1 MTDRTRRELVVAVL
15 VLAAISIWWRTTR
28 LVPRIDGVVLVTLD
42 TTRADRLSPYGFMD
56 LPMPGLERL
65 AREGVVFDRAQSVAP
80 LTLPAHA
87 SLFTGVYPPTH
98 GVRDN
103 LSDPLG
109 QDQVTLAE
117 VLAGRG
123 FHTAA
128 FVGSAVLLPD
138 RGLNQGFET
147 YSSGRLVDDD
157 SPLRGQRR
165 ADVVI
170 AETIG
175 WLRGVGGSPY
185 FVWAHLYDAHR
196 PYDPPSPFETMAD
209 PYVGEI
215 GFADSQL
222 SRLLDEIDR
231 LGLADRTMVVVV
243 GDHGESLG
251 ERGERDH
258 GIFVYEN
265 VLRVPL
271 IMRMPGVT
279 PRRVGGLVRIID
291 VMPTILAALGLDG
304 PAADGVD
311 LADLLTG
318 RRRDLAIE
326 AYAESVYPRRLGW
339 SPLRVWR
346 DDRYKVIDAPRP
358 ELYDLERDPFELHDI
373 RGAEPALADAMI
385 ARALAVSGLSMLA
398 RTNDVPRDLRERLG
412 ALGYVAGPATPPPDR
427 ELPDPKDCIA
437 APRPGAAAPGRRCE

>member
-1 MTDRTRRELVVAVL
+1 VIRQTRRALIAAVVV
-15 VLAAISIWWRTTR
+15 VAAISIWWRLTPLER
-28 LVPRIDGVVLVTLD
+28 RIDGVVLVTLD

-56 LPMPGLERL
+56 LPMPALDRL

-80 LTLPAHA
+80 LTLPAHS
-87 SLFTGVYPPTH
+87 SLFTGLYPPAH

-117 VLAGRG
+117 VLAERG
-123 FHTAA
+123 FRTAA

-138 RGLNQGFET
+138 RGLNQGFDV
-147 YSSGRLVDDD
+147 YSPGRLGESD

-165 ADVVI
+165 ADAVVD
-170 AETIG
+170 ETIA
-175 WLRGVGGSPY
+175 WLQGVGESP
-185 FVWAHLYDAHR
+185 FFLWTHLYDAHR
-196 PYDPPSPFETMAD
+196 PYDPPPPFHTMAD

-222 SRLLDEIDR
+222 GRLLDEIDR
-231 LGLADRTMVVVV
+231 LGMARRTIVVVV

-271 IMRMPGVT
+271 IMRVPGLA
-279 PRRVGGLVRIID
+279 PHRVAALVRIVD
-291 VMPTILAALGLDG
+291 VMPTILGALGLDG
-304 PAADGVD
+304 VAADGVD

-346 DDRYKVIDAPRP
+346 DGRYKVIDAPRP
-358 ELYDLERDPFELHDI
+358 ELFDLERDPFEQHDI
-373 RGAEPALADAMI
+373 HDREPALARAMI
-385 ARALAVSGLSMLA
+385 ARARAVSGRSMLA
-398 RTNDVPRDLRERLG
+398 GTRDVPSDIIERLG
-412 ALGYVAGPATPPPDR
+412 ALGYVAGPARSVSER
-427 ELPDPKDCIA
+427 ELPDPKDCI
-437 APRPGAAAPGRRCE
+437 GAHGSGARAPGRRCE